1 MIVTFVP
8 GDSAPGNVDGV
19 GELPVTLIVKSAAAL
34 VPLSSFT
41 TCLITLRVPG
51 CGGVVVVVVGG
62 QYP

>member
-1 MIVTFVP
+1 
-8 GDSAPGNVDGV
+8 
-19 GELPVTLIVKSAAAL
+19 VKSAAAL